1 MPRVVKGYKETA
13 KSTIVQ
19 AAIKVF
25 AEKGYH
31 GSTMEDVAQKL
42 GVSKAALYQY
52 FKSKD
57 ELLREIQ
64 SSSRQEIREEL
75 GKGFENHSIAEGAAT
90 LFETIFGKYW
100 GESRMGFDM
109 FSLATSDEKLRRVL
123 REDHDADLK
132 LIESFVDE
140 QAEKRKIKLKMDK
153 RTIAR
158 LITGISLEVLLELIL
173 GYDKAAVKKTWVD
186 AITTMIQ

>member
-13 KSTIVQ
+13 KSSIVQ

-31 GSTMEDVAQKL
+31 GSTMEDVARKL

-75 GKGFENHSIAEGAAT
+75 GKGFENRSIAEGAAA

-109 FSLATSDEKLRRVL
+109 FSLATSDEKLRRIL

-132 LIESFVDE
+132 LIEAFVDE
-140 QAEKRKIKLKMDK
+140 QAEKRRVKLKMDK
-153 RTIAR
+153 RIIAR
-158 LITGISLEVLLELIL
+158 LITGISLEILLELIL
-173 GYDKAAVKKTWVD
+173 GYDKAVAKKTWVD
-186 AITTMIQ
+186 AITTMIE